1 MVEMVK
7 KTKKQKK
14 NEKPIKNPKI
24 QQLLHMKIRGNVFFC
39 SIVCVC
45 VRKIILHIDTFLSKK

>member
-45 VRKIILHIDTFLSKK
+45 VCEK